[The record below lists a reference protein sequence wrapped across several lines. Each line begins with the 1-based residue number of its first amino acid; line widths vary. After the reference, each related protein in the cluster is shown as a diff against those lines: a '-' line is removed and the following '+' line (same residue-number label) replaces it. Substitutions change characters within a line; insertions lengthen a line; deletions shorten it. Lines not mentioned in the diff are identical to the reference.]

1 MLEGKMP
8 VNMNMNAISSN
19 SANGAPG
26 EIIYKEKVVYREN
39 ENKENK
45 ELEEELRNKENLL
58 KNEQEEKIL
67 LQKKLEELQQNFQIK
82 GPDSDDKSEME
93 KIKKLKEK
101 LKQQK
106 KKEEEFKKEKEKRE
120 NELLNIEKNYKNL
133 NEEVD

>member
-1 MLEGKMP
+1 MH
-8 VNMNMNAISSN
+8 MNAISSN

>member
-1 MLEGKMP
+1 MP

-19 SANGAPG
+19 SANGASG